1 MKSKNPE
8 LSVILPC
15 RNEEAALGSCITQI
29 KKTIKRHNI
38 NAEIIVSD
46 SSTDSSPKIAKQ
58 HKVKLIRHNKEGY
71 GIACLEGFKHTK
83 GKYIFIA
90 DADGSYDFNEIPK
103 FLNQLKDGHD
113 LIIGNRFKG
122 KIEKKAMPF
131 HHRYI
136 GNPALSFI
144 LRIFFKTKV
153 HDIHSGMR
161 AISQKVLKKLNLKT
175 TGMEFASEMIIQAAK
190 KNIKIKEVPINYY
203 RRLGTSKLKSFSDGW
218 RHLKFMLTI
227 PKIKNGYN
235 KEIKNK

>member
-15 RNEEAALGSCITQI
+15 RNEEAALESCITQI
-29 KKTIKRHNI
+29 KKTIKKHNI

-58 HKVKLIRHNKEGY
+58 NKVKLIKHDKEGY
-71 GIACLEGFKHTK
+71 GIAYLEGFKHTK
-83 GKYIFIA
+83 GKYLFMA

-103 FLNQLKDGHD
+103 FLNQLKNGHD

-136 GNPALSFI
+136 GNPILSFI

-161 AISQKVLKKLNLKT
+161 AISQKALKKLNLKT
-175 TGMEFASEMIIQAAK
+175 TGMEFASEMIIRASQQ
-190 KNIKIKEVPINYY
+190 NLKIKEIPINYY
-203 RRLGTSKLKSFSDGW
+203 KRKGNSKLRSLADGW
-218 RHLKFMLTI
+218 RHIKLTI
-227 PKIKNGYN
+227 SSFKKR
-235 KEIKNK
+235 